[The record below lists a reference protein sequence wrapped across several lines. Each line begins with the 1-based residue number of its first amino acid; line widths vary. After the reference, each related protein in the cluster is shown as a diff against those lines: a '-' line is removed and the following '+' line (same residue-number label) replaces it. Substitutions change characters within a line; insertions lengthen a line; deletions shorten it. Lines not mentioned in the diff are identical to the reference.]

1 MRGLKSFKGRAEC
14 DLQRRE
20 TLSTLSLLAAAVCV
34 ASPVAWA
41 GKQGAVPQRI
51 VSIGGALTE
60 IIWALG
66 AADDLVGVDTTSLFP
81 AAVTKLPSVG
91 YARSLSGEGVLAL
104 APTRVVA
111 TEDAGPP
118 AVLRQIGD
126 AGVSVSVLAAN
137 HRFEGVLERVSRMGA
152 LLGRSTQAAQLT
164 ATLQD
169 EWQRARRSIVSR
181 KGSNPR
187 VLFVL
192 SHSPSQVM
200 VGGRNSSAE
209 AMLGYAGALN
219 AVQQFEGF
227 KPLTPE
233 AVIASNPDI
242 VLFTDQGLRAI
253 GGIESA
259 LKLPG
264 LSQTPA
270 GQKRR
275 VIALEAMF
283 MLGFGPRLPSAVAAL
298 NAAIH
303 KAMSA

>member
-1 MRGLKSFKGRAEC
+1 
-14 DLQRRE
+14 
-20 TLSTLSLLAAAVCV
+20 
-34 ASPVAWA
+34 
-41 GKQGAVPQRI
+41 
-51 VSIGGALTE
+51 
-60 IIWALG
+60 
-66 AADDLVGVDTTSLFP
+66 
-81 AAVTKLPSVG
+81 
-91 YARSLSGEGVLAL
+91 
-104 APTRVVA
+104 
-111 TEDAGPP
+111 
-118 AVLRQIGD
+118 
-126 AGVSVSVLAAN
+126 
-137 HRFEGVLERVSRMGA
+137 MGA

-169 EWQRARRSIVSR
+169 EWQRVRQSIVTR
-181 KGSNPR
+181 TGNNPR

-209 AMLGYAGALN
+209 AMLRYAGARN
-219 AVQQFEGF
+219 AVQEFEGF

-253 GGIESA
+253 GIDSA

-298 NAAIH
+298 NAAIT